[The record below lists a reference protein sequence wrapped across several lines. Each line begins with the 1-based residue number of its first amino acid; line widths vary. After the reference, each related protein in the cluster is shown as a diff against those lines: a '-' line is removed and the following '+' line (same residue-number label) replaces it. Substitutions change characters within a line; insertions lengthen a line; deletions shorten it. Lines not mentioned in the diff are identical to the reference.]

1 MEKIRFTYSKSK
13 LALYLTNDDL
23 IRLFEKTFKKA
34 KIEIE
39 VNRSL
44 FSEINEYARFAKIP
58 GRVLKEKRERLV
70 VAMIEKILA
79 DDVAFAEFKA
89 EQKKEKAA
97 KRKESK
103 ENVKQLKKELIAP
116 RWIGKKLDCLNK
128 IDKELLRRNSF
139 QSDKFGL

>member
-1 MEKIRFTYSKSK
+1 MSNKK
-13 LALYLTNDDL
+13 ALIQIGRKETS
-23 IRLFEKTFKKA
+23 TKA

-39 VNRSL
+39 VDRSL

-79 DDVAFAEFKA
+79 DDVAFAEYKA

-103 ENVKQLKKELIAP
+103 ENVKQLKKELIAESAEQEP
-116 RWIGKKLDCLNK
+116 KAKK
-128 IDKELLRRNSF
+128 
-139 QSDKFGL
+139 